1 MAVLEMDTWFSQ
13 ERQESFLMKK
23 YGQGRCRD
31 AHALVREQVLL
42 VPSESLPYLPDPI
55 LNKPGLRRAQGSKT

>member
-1 MAVLEMDTWFSQ
+1 
-13 ERQESFLMKK
+13 MKK
-23 YGQGRCRD
+23 YGQGRYRD